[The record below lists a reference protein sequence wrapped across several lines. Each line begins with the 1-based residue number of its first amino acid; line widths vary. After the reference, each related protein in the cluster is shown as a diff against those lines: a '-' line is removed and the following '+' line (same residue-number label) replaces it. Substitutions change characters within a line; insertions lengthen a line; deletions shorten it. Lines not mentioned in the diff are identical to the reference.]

1 MSVEWILSS
10 CVLILFIILI
20 RSLFGKKISPRVR
33 YALWLIVA
41 FRLLFP
47 ISFSQTAFS
56 VLNLLPEKAVSR
68 SAPDGISF
76 AEPDD
81 VTTDG
86 GKTVDIEIDGAEA
99 EQKAKADEM
108 GKSDKDV
115 KERADM
121 TADSATSLSSAVI
134 HLFFCLWLIGT
145 VTCAAIFLLVNLDYS
160 RRLKRSRKWIADE
173 NLPTPSAIPVY
184 ETEILTSPCLFGLF
198 YPAVYVTKFV
208 AEDEKK
214 FVFVLSHEN
223 THYRHRDNWWA
234 LLRILC
240 VCLHWYNPLVWAGA
254 YLSKQDA
261 ELACDEKT
269 LENLGDEVRIAY
281 GETLLSLCAIKI
293 SGMDMWRIST
303 TMSGSGNQLR
313 ERLQMVVHVPKK
325 SVGAYLF
332 LFIVTPLILAVVFT
346 GREKMTEAKQAE
358 QEDIESSM
366 EAKQTEPKKME
377 SSMEADRAEVE
388 TVVSEQADTEEP
400 SDQWEYIPIQE
411 SSYDGMFVNEHK
423 DGTRAVIYCCYDEE
437 NHLHMVR
444 YTEENPSE
452 DAMFEKMDLTYV
464 EDDGMYT
471 MQATVDDGFY
481 LTAVAMAKQAL
492 TELYRWTGEKV
503 DTAYFQ
509 VSNVG
514 GVTFTVTADDMKH
527 SRIFFS
533 RYFGADTDYNIS
545 GYDKSISSITIA
557 SGRAVWYSPVLWRY
571 FPYDM
576 ENMTDEK
583 VIIWYVERLPLMEG
597 DEVVSIEKHYED
609 MWTIHTA
616 SDRWFEVVYDK
627 KLREVYIVTGPYPHY
642 PEH

>member
-41 FRLLFP
+41 IRLLLP

-56 VLNLLPEKAVSR
+56 ILNLLPEKAASR
-68 SAPDGISF
+68 DVPDGISF
-76 AEPDD
+76 AEPDG
-81 VTTDG
+81 VENENVIVST
-86 GKTVDIEIDGAEA
+86 
-99 EQKAKADEM
+99 
-108 GKSDKDV
+108 DV
-115 KERADM
+115 KEWTDM
-121 TADSATSLSSAVI
+121 TPDPALQKVPKQNDVI
-134 HLFFCLWLIGT
+134 TTASVRILPCLWLIGT

-160 RRLKRSRKWIADE
+160 RRLKRGRKRIADE

-184 ETEILTSPCLFGLF
+184 ETEIVASPCLFGLF

-240 VCLHWYNPLVWAGA
+240 VCLHWYNPLVWVGA

-261 ELACDEKT
+261 ELACDEET

-313 ERLQMVVHVPKK
+313 ERLQMVVHVSKK

-346 GREKMTEAKQAE
+346 GREKMAEAKQAE

-366 EAKQTEPKKME
+366 EAKQTEQKEIE
-377 SSMEADRAEVE
+377 SSMEADSAVPK
-388 TVVSEQADTEEP
+388 QKADFTLPDEP
-400 SDQWEYIPIQE
+400 SDQWKYIPIQE
-411 SSYDGMFVNEHK
+411 SSYDGMLVNEQK
-423 DGTRAVIYCCYDEE
+423 DGTRAVVYCCYDEE
-437 NHLHMVR
+437 ERLHMVR

-576 ENMTDEK
+576 ESMTDEK

-597 DEVVSIEKHYED
+597 DEVVSIEKHYEN

-616 SDRWFEVVYDK
+616 SDRWFEVVYDR
-627 KLREVYIVTGPYPHY
+627 KLREVYDVTGPYPDY